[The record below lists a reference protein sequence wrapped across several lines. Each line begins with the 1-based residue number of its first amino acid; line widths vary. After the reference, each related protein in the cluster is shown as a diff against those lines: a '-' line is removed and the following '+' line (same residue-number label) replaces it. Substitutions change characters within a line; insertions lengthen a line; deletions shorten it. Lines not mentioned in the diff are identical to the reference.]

1 MPHPSHILA
10 KGGTY
15 KFNRPIST
23 CYEKFM
29 RPGRPKPSTLP
40 NRPRETAPKFPSSRK
55 GTPQVCRTNRGR
67 KALPLCGVPHP
78 NTLKSVEPF
87 KMLGCPILRIF
98 WRRVGRINS
107 TGLFLGLQ
115 LCRIDQRNRTEI
127 SLQYKGHTQVCRT
140 NRGRKALPLCR
151 RRVPNEWGNT
161 GAKPE
166 GAK

>member
-1 MPHPSHILA
+1 LAVSWVRFAQHESRTSILNFPCTHLSYAEIRETSSNARVPHPSRILA

-15 KFNRPIST
+15 EFNRPIST

-29 RPGRPKPSTLP
+29 RPGRPKPSTVP

-67 KALPLCGVPHP
+67 KALPLCRVPHP
-78 NTLKSVEPF
+78 NTLKSVEPL

-127 SLQYKGHTQVCRT
+127 SLQ
-140 NRGRKALPLCR
+140 
-151 RRVPNEWGNT
+151 
-161 GAKPE
+161 
-166 GAK
+166 